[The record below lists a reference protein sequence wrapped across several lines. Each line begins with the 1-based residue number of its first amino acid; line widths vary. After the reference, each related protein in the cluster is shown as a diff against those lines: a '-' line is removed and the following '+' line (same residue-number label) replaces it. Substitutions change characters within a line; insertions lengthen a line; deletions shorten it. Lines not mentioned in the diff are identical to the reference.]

1 MKAMG
6 NRVSVHMVK
15 TVELIAEHD
24 DAEDVPDPAPDSVED
39 TEITLTGEDKQ
50 LPDAAPA
57 AQQSAPEPVKVDKPV
72 KPVEAEKPTESVKS
86 KESEPSVEPTPPA
99 VQTKKVDFEITNPD
113 DIEIDDIRP
122 AGLILICEIENVE
135 EDINLLRAVF
145 EAAFISQRPNR

>member
-50 LPDAAPA
+50 VSDAAPV
-57 AQQSAPEPVKVDKPV
+57 AQQSAPEPVKSDEPV
-72 KPVEAEKPTESVKS
+72 KPIEPTESVKS

-99 VQTKKVDFEITNPD
+99 VQSKKIDFEITNPD
-113 DIEIDDIRP
+113 DIEIDDKGQL
-122 AGLILICEIENVE
+122 GL
-135 EDINLLRAVF
+135 F
-145 EAAFISQRPNR
+145 